1 MAFLVY
7 CDDTLIYDLTVPGL
21 YLISPRLSLEDN
33 NAGSFEFTIPPMH
46 PNYNSIKRLTST
58 IKVYDD
64 GDLIFEGRIISEKTD
79 FYKQRA
85 CTCEGCLAYFNDTYQ
100 PLMEYSG
107 VTLYSFIE
115 SILAVHNNNVDVDRR
130 IFIGAIAVHAPNNSF
145 STITNFETTMEC
157 LKKNLVDSKLEGH
170 LRIRWE
176 NGLRYLDYLD
186 DFPNTS
192 NQKIEFGK
200 NLLDYAG
207 DYDLSNLATVII
219 PRGARLDESP
229 IENADAYTMVDSV
242 NGGSI
247 YVQSTSAV
255 NAYGWIEQV
264 VDWEDETSPSNLL
277 SKARTY
283 LADTQFEELVLEIK
297 AADLHRINPEID
309 KFRLLDYV
317 RVVSAPHGM
326 DRNIAI
332 TAIDMPLDQPDQI
345 TYTMGTKV
353 DMSFTARSKAVNAK
367 LMNHIA
373 NIPTKHSVLK
383 AAKANATALIH
394 SALNG
399 HVVITDNADELLI
412 MDTDNKDTA
421 RKVWRWNLN
430 GLGYSKTGYNGEYGL
445 AMTMDGAIVADYITT
460 GSLDADIIRTGR
472 IQDQRNKNYWDMDTG
487 EFALAATSTVGGKT
501 VSKIASDAVDGQ
513 TQSDIFNKLTNNG
526 QTQGIYLSNGKVY
539 INATYIATGTLKDTG
554 NNTSFD
560 LSTGTLTMKKGS
572 INIGNGTFKVDT
584 SGNLTATS
592 ASLKGSITSG
602 SDAGSKLTL
611 SGGQI
616 TGYWQGDQRANI
628 RMSAS
633 FTGDASGPGII
644 ISADNIGLDGHILVR
659 AAGETGAFASL
670 LSGTHK
676 VISEV
681 NRDSEGKV
689 TSVESFTLR
698 IKEGFVVN
706 NFG

>member
-1 MAFLVY
+1 MAFRVY
-7 CDDTLIYDLTVPGL
+7 CDEELIYDLTVPNL
-21 YLISPRLSLEDN
+21 YLISPKLSLSDN
-33 NAGSFEFTIPPMH
+33 GSGSFEFTIPPGH
-46 PNYNSIKRLTST
+46 PQYNAIKRLTST
-58 IKVYDD
+58 LKVYDD
-64 GDLIFEGRIISEKTD
+64 SDLIFEGRIISEKTD
-79 FYKQRA
+79 FYKQRI

-100 PLMEYSG
+100 PLKEYSG

-115 SILAVHNNNVDVDRR
+115 SVLEIHNNNVGENRR
-130 IFIGAIAVHAPNNSF
+130 IFIGAISVHAPNNSF
-145 STITNFETTMEC
+145 STVTNFETTMEC
-157 LKKNLVDSKLEGH
+157 LKKNLVDSKLGGH

-219 PRGARLDESP
+219 PRGAKLEDSP
-229 IENADAYTMVDSV
+229 VENADAYTLVDSV

-264 VDWEDETSPSNLL
+264 VDWEDETSPSALL

-332 TAIDMPLDQPDQI
+332 TAIEMPLDQPDQI

-353 DMSFTARSKAVNAK
+353 DMSFTARSKSVNARI
-367 LMNHIA
+367 MDHIA

-421 RKVWRWNLN
+421 KKVWRWNLN
-430 GLGYSKTGYNGEYGL
+430 GLGYSKTGYDGEYGL

-460 GSLDADIIRTGR
+460 GSLDADIIRTGK
-472 IQDQRNKNYWDMDTG
+472 IQDQTGKNFWDMDTG
-487 EFALAATSTVGGKT
+487 EFALASTATVGGKT
-501 VSKIASDAVDGQ
+501 VSKIASDAVEEQ

-539 INATYIATGTLKDTG
+539 INATYIATGTLTDVG

-572 INIGNGTFKVDT
+572 IDIGNGTFKVDT

-602 SDAGSKLTL
+602 ESSGSKI
-611 SGGQI
+611 SISNGVI
-616 TGYWQGDQRANI
+616 RGYWNDDEVGTIHMTSTFQGTA
-628 RMSAS
+628 
-633 FTGDASGPGII
+633 TGSGMI
-644 ISADNIGLDGHILVR
+644 ISSDYIGFDG
-659 AAGETGAFASL
+659 SL
-670 LSGTHK
+670 LIKGPNESVYYKAGNGSRQ
-676 VISEV
+676 VMSEV
-681 NRDSEGKV
+681 NTDGKGNV
-689 TSVESFTLR
+689 TSRSWFTLTVR
-698 IKEGFVVN
+698 EGLVTTN
-706 NFG
+706 LT